1 MVCPLKAHKDIN
13 YDNQL
18 QKPENQNLDLV
29 PTTTHYFNL
38 GNTGGLLLRI
48 FCLPENRARRTHAK
62 TQSTFKNVC

>member
-29 PTTTHYFNL
+29 PTTTHYFKDYKCKVGNL
-38 GNTGGLLLRI
+38 ATG
-48 FCLPENRARRTHAK
+48 
-62 TQSTFKNVC
+62 

>member
-29 PTTTHYFNL
+29 PTTTHYFK
-38 GNTGGLLLRI
+38 
-48 FCLPENRARRTHAK
+48 ARLEMSHK
-62 TQSTFKNVC
+62 DFSEKNVSFVRRKY

>member
-29 PTTTHYFNL
+29 PTTTHYFNR
-38 GNTGGLLLRI
+38 NMQPSPQY
-48 FCLPENRARRTHAK
+48 F
-62 TQSTFKNVC
+62 S

>member
-29 PTTTHYFNL
+29 PTTTHYFKV
-38 GNTGGLLLRI
+38 TGSLLI
-48 FCLPENRARRTHAK
+48 E
-62 TQSTFKNVC
+62 

>member
-29 PTTTHYFNL
+29 PTTTHYFKSKTSGTL
-38 GNTGGLLLRI
+38 DVRGLSL
-48 FCLPENRARRTHAK
+48 
-62 TQSTFKNVC
+62 